1 MPPGACFSGRVTL
14 SVGMIRRALAVWIV
28 SCLCGSVAAWAGHD
42 PGDSTD
48 VATAEG
54 NGRRPTT
61 TSTLASAAPEAKAPV
76 LLPPVAAEPPT
87 EATPTTVAATPSL
100 PDDSALPP
108 EPIEL
113 TEPGL
118 WVVRSDGSEAIRLG
132 EAGVGMWWA
141 PGSDAFYRLTL
152 NGPEQSELTRLG
164 MDGSAAIVQL
174 PDGPTPEGVRPRR
187 FLEVDIAGAFLAFMW
202 GADGP
207 RTWTG
212 TAIGGL
218 DPSTAVELENG
229 GGRPSVST
237 GGLVAVGGGGVLV
250 YGPDGRLRYGP
261 HDVGSAILLEGW
273 SPDSARLMV
282 RSNDSCV
289 LEVATGVCTS
299 DGIDLG
305 NVQSADFAPD
315 SARLVVETF
324 EPGGDE
330 LRLWITSPG
339 GAPRV
344 LTTDGGRPSW
354 DPTGE
359 GIAFDRSP
367 YRRQQPGTAS
377 VVVIDA
383 DGSNERTLLTTN
395 RQVVRMVGWSP
406 DGRWIAISM

>member
-1 MPPGACFSGRVTL
+1 MCI
-14 SVGMIRRALAVWIV
+14 GMIRRALAVWIV
-28 SCLCGSVAAWAGHD
+28 LCLCGSVAAWAGHD
-42 PGDSTD
+42 PGDSVD

-54 NGRRPTT
+54 NGRGRVT
-61 TSTLASAAPEAKAPV
+61 TSTLASSAPEAKAPV
-76 LLPPVAAEPPT
+76 LLPPVAVEPPT
-87 EATPTTVAATPSL
+87 EATPTTVAASPSL

-141 PGSDAFYRLTL
+141 PSSDAMYRWTL
-152 NGPEQSELTRLG
+152 EGPEQSQLTRLG
-164 MDGSAAIVQL
+164 MDGSVAIIQL

-202 GADGP
+202 GAEGP

-218 DPSTAVELENG
+218 DPATAVELENAS
-229 GGRPSVST
+229 GRPTVSA
-237 GGLVAVGGGGVLV
+237 GGLVAVGGGWVQV
-250 YGPDGRLRYGP
+250 YGPDGRLQYGP
-261 HDVGSAILLEGW
+261 YDVGPSLLEGW

-305 NVQSADFAPD
+305 NVQAADFAPD
-315 SARLVVETF
+315 SQRLVVETL
-324 EPGGDE
+324 EPSGDE
-330 LRLWITSPG
+330 LRLWITTPG

-344 LTTDGGRPSW
+344 LTTDGGEPSW

-367 YRRQQPGTAS
+367 YRLHRPGTAS

-383 DGSNERTLLTTN
+383 DGSNERTLVTTN
-395 RQVVRMVGWSP
+395 RSVVGVVGWSP
-406 DGRWIAISM
+406 DGRWIAIGV